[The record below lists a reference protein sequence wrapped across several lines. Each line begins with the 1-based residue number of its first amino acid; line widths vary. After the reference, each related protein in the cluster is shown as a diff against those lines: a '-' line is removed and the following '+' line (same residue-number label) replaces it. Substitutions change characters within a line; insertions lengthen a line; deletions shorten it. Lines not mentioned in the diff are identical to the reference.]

1 MTNTT
6 GPLTFPGL
14 DTLRAVASIA
24 VVATH
29 TSFWAGAYD
38 AGLPGAVTQR
48 LEIGVAVFFVLS
60 GFLLSHPWLRHLR
73 TGRPRDSV
81 GRYFFKRALRILP
94 VYWVSVIAA
103 LLLLEQNSS
112 IAPSRWIDNVLLVD
126 MYHNDVLPH
135 GLTQMWSLATEVA
148 FYALL
153 PIGMFLLGLAVRAR
167 WRPLL
172 LMVLLAVVSAG
183 SLAWSAA
190 AADSLAS
197 WGPWVT
203 QALPGYL
210 GWFSLGIALAV
221 LDVDR
226 RHRDEGRELTLV
238 RWCRAAASAPGA
250 CWLVAGAALVVA
262 ATPIAGE
269 AALVPRTASE
279 SVWRSILYGVVAGA
293 VMLPS
298 IFGEGHTRYARTMAQ
313 PFLRHLGHI
322 SYSLFCCHLIVLAL
336 LFEALDLTLFYE
348 NLAVVFALTLS
359 VSLVVSEVLYRLV
372 ERPFLRLKNAGRP
385 ASSRTGTRQDKA
397 TSTSS

>member
-1 MTNTT
+1 MTDTT
-6 GPLTFPGL
+6 GALTFPGL

-48 LEIGVAVFFVLS
+48 LEIGVAIFFVLS

-73 TGRPRDSV
+73 TGRQRDSV
-81 GRYFFKRALRILP
+81 GRYAFKRALRILP
-94 VYWVSVIAA
+94 VYWVSVVAA

-112 IAPSRWIDNVLLVD
+112 IAGGRWIDNLFLVD
-126 MYHNDVLPH
+126 MYRNDVLPH

-172 LMVLLAVVSAG
+172 LIVLLGLVSAG

-190 AADSLAS
+190 AADSLTS

-210 GWFSLGIALAV
+210 GWFCLGIALAV

-226 RHRDEGRELTLV
+226 RHRDDGRELTLV

-250 CWLVAGAALVVA
+250 CWLVAGAALVVV

-279 SVWRSILYGVVAGA
+279 SIWRSILYGVVAGA

-298 IFGEGHTRYARTMAQ
+298 IFGEGHTRYARAMAQ
-313 PFLRHLGHI
+313 PLLRHLGHI

-336 LFEALDLTLFYE
+336 LFEALDLTLFDE
-348 NLAVVFALTLS
+348 NFFVVFALTLS

>member
-1 MTNTT
+1 MTDTT
-6 GPLTFPGL
+6 GAPTFPGL

-29 TSFWAGAYD
+29 TCFWAGVYD
-38 AGLPGAVTQR
+38 AGLLGAVAQR
-48 LEIGVAVFFVLS
+48 LEIGVAIFFVLS
-60 GFLLSHPWLRHLR
+60 GFLLSYPWLRHRR
-73 TGRPRDSV
+73 TGAPQDSV

-94 VYWVSVIAA
+94 VYWVAVVAA
-103 LLLLEQNSS
+103 LLVLDENASV
-112 IAPSRWIDNVLLVD
+112 PGSRWLDSFLLIDL
-126 MYHNDVLPH
+126 YRSEILPH

-148 FYALL
+148 FYLFL
-153 PIGMFLLGLAVRAR
+153 PVGMLLLGLAVRTL
-167 WRPLL
+167 WRPML
-172 LMVLLAVVSAG
+172 LMALLAAVSVG
-183 SLAWSAA
+183 SLFWSAA
-190 AADSLAS
+190 AAGSLAS
-197 WGPWVT
+197 WGAWVT

-210 GWFSLGIALAV
+210 AWFCLGIGFAV

-226 RHRDEGRELTLV
+226 RHRSDGRELMLV
-238 RWCRAAASAPGA
+238 RWARTAASAPGA

-269 AALVPRTASE
+269 AALVARTPSE
-279 SVWRSILYGVVAGA
+279 SVWRSILYGFVAGA

-298 IFGEGHTRYARTMAQ
+298 VFGDAHTRYAKAMAH

-336 LFEALDLTLFYE
+336 LYEALDLTLFDE
-348 NLAVVFALTLS
+348 NPYVVFALTLS

-372 ERPFLRLKNAGRP
+372 ERPFLRLKNVGRRTP
-385 ASSRTGTRQDKA
+385 RRTGTRPAKA

>member
-1 MTNTT
+1 MTDTT
-6 GPLTFPGL
+6 GTLTFPGL

-29 TSFWAGAYD
+29 TSFWAGTYD
-38 AGLPGAVTQR
+38 AGLPGAVSQR
-48 LEIGVAVFFVLS
+48 MEIGVAIFFVLS
-60 GFLLSHPWLRHLR
+60 GFLLSHPWLQHLR
-73 TGRPRDSV
+73 TGMPRDSV

-94 VYWVSVIAA
+94 VYWVAVIAA
-103 LLLLEQNSS
+103 LLLLDQNSS
-112 IAPSRWIDNVLLVD
+112 VARGRWIDNLFLVH
-126 MYHNDVLPH
+126 MYRSDVLPH

-148 FYALL
+148 FYTLL
-153 PIGMFLLGLAVRAR
+153 PVGMLLLGPPVRNR

-172 LMVLLAVVSAG
+172 LLALLVVVSAG

-190 AADSLAS
+190 AAGSLAS
-197 WGPWVT
+197 WGTWVT

-210 GWFSLGIALAV
+210 GWFCLGIALAV

-226 RHRDEGRELTLV
+226 RHSADGPHLALV

-262 ATPIAGE
+262 STPIAGE

-298 IFGEGHTRYARTMAQ
+298 IFGDGHTRYARAMAQ

-336 LFEALDLTLFYE
+336 LYEALDLTLFDE
-348 NLAVVFALTLS
+348 NFYVVFALTLS
-359 VSLVVSEVLYRLV
+359 VSLVVAEVLYRVV
-372 ERPFLRLKNAGRP
+372 ERPFLRLKNAGRRTP
-385 ASSRTGTRQDKA
+385 RRTGTRQAKA
-397 TSTSS
+397 TSTSI

>member
-1 MTNTT
+1 MTDTT
-6 GPLTFPGL
+6 ATLTFPGL

-29 TSFWAGAYD
+29 TAFWAGAYD
-38 AGLPGAVTQR
+38 EGLPGAVAQR
-48 LEIGVAVFFVLS
+48 LEIGVAIFFVLS

-73 TGRPRDSV
+73 TGVPHDSV

-94 VYWVSVIAA
+94 VYWVAVIAA

-112 IAPSRWIDNVLLVD
+112 VARARWIGNLLLVD
-126 MYHNDVLPH
+126 MYGNDVLPH

-153 PIGMFLLGLAVRAR
+153 PVGMLLLGLAVRNR

-172 LMVLLAVVSAG
+172 LIALLVLVSAG
-183 SLAWSAA
+183 SLVWSAA
-190 AADSLAS
+190 AAGQLAS
-197 WGPWVT
+197 WGTWVT

-210 GWFSLGIALAV
+210 GWFCLGIALAV

-226 RHRDEGRELTLV
+226 RHRTGGRELAPV

-298 IFGEGHTRYARTMAQ
+298 IFGDGHTRYARAMAQ

-336 LFEALDLTLFYE
+336 LYEALDLTLFYE
-348 NLAVVFALTLS
+348 NFYVVFALTLS

-372 ERPFLRLKNAGRP
+372 ERPFLRLKNAGRRTP
-385 ASSRTGTRQDKA
+385 RRTGTRQDKA

>member
-1 MTNTT
+1 MTGTT

-29 TSFWAGAYD
+29 TSFWAGTYD
-38 AGLPGAVTQR
+38 AGLPGAVSQR
-48 LEIGVAVFFVLS
+48 LEVGVAIFFVLS

-73 TGRPRDSV
+73 TGAPHDSV

-94 VYWVSVIAA
+94 VYWVAVIAA
-103 LLLLEQNSS
+103 LLLLDQNSS
-112 IAPSRWIDNVLLVD
+112 VAPGRWVDNLLLVD
-126 MYHNDVLPH
+126 MYRNDVLPH

-148 FYALL
+148 FYTIL
-153 PIGMFLLGLAVRAR
+153 PIGMLALGLVVRTR

-172 LMVLLAVVSAG
+172 LVALLVVMSAG
-183 SLAWSAA
+183 SLVWSAA
-190 AADSLAS
+190 AAGSLTS
-197 WGPWVT
+197 WGTWVT

-210 GWFSLGIALAV
+210 GWFCLGIALAV

-226 RHRDEGRELTLV
+226 RNRADGPLALV

-262 ATPIAGE
+262 STPIAGE
-269 AALVPRTASE
+269 AALVARTASE

-293 VMLPS
+293 IMLPS
-298 IFGEGHTRYARTMAQ
+298 IFGDGHTRYARAMAQ
-313 PFLRHLGHI
+313 PLLRHLGHI
-322 SYSLFCCHLIVLAL
+322 SYSLFCSHLIVLAL
-336 LFEALDLTLFYE
+336 LYEAFDLTLFDE
-348 NLAVVFALTLS
+348 NVYVVFALTLS

-372 ERPFLRLKNAGRP
+372 ERPFLRLKNAGRRTP
-385 ASSRTGTRQDKA
+385 SRTGTRQDTA